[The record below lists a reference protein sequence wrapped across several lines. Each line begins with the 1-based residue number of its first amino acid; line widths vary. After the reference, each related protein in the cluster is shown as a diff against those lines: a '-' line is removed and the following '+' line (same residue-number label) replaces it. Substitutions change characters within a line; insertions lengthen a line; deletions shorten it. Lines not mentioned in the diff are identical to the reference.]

1 MQQTLG
7 IVSCFIN
14 GQGSFSM
21 GLCWDYRLYHLNY
34 CQILST
40 PGVLDFRSSVS
51 ATSRQHLGLYGY
63 CDGIPDRKT
72 DVLLR
77 GSREQWSEGIKLQL
91 QSLIMVKIFR
101 YKDVLHQLVF
111 LGLGL
116 QSRLNLPS
124 SLLGIWTQNEHRF
137 QSVSVSGN
145 APLNFACLD
154 LFPYLPW
161 VE

>member
-1 MQQTLG
+1 
-7 IVSCFIN
+7 
-14 GQGSFSM
+14 M

-124 SLLGIWTQNEHRF
+124 SLLGI
-137 QSVSVSGN
+137 
-145 APLNFACLD
+145 
-154 LFPYLPW
+154 
-161 VE
+161 